1 MDSKI
6 SFDILLERFFSIV
19 IIYGRTRNEVITILF
34 ELSKSVIQT

>member
-19 IIYGRTRNEVITILF
+19 IIYEADTKRSYNF
-34 ELSKSVIQT
+34 